1 MSNCNSDCP
10 ICGGMGWVLV
20 GENGAAICPNLPV
33 SYKNTG
39 VIESDKD
46 VPYLLEKTETLISIG
61 KELKTL
67 REAGF
72 GMLWIQGGFGIGKS
86 VLAKAAT
93 VEVLKQRKS
102 ALFVRQFEMI
112 NRLRSAFAEDNG
124 QLLVLQRIAELCD
137 KDWLVIDEIGRINQ
151 TQFANE
157 SMGEI
162 INARYEQTLNQKSMT
177 VLISNDSPEEVLE
190 PYLADRIRDVKCKVL
205 AVTGES
211 LRREKE
217 QNEP

>member
-10 ICGGMGWVLV
+10 ICHGMGWVLV

-46 VPYLLEKTETLISIG
+46 VPALLEKTETLINIG
-61 KELKTL
+61 KELKAL

-112 NRLRSAFAEDNG
+112 DKIRSAYAEDNG
-124 QLLVLQRIAELCD
+124 QALVLQRKAEITE
-137 KDWLVIDEIGRINQ
+137 KDWLAIDEIGRIN
-151 TQFANE
+151 TTAFSDE
-157 SMGEI
+157 TMGEI
-162 INARYEQTLNQKSMT
+162 IDIRYQQALRQETMT
-177 VLISNDSPEEVLE
+177 VLISNNSPEDVLR
-190 PYLADRIRDVKCKVL
+190 PYLVDRIRDVKCKVL

>member
-39 VIESDKD
+39 VIESDREI
-46 VPYLLEKTETLISIG
+46 PFLLERTQPLIQIG
-61 KELKTL
+61 KELKAL
-67 REAGF
+67 RETGF

-86 VLAKAAT
+86 VMAKAAT
-93 VEVLKQRKS
+93 VEVVKQRKS

-112 NRLRSAFAEDNG
+112 NKIRSSFSEDNG
-124 QLLVLQRIAELCD
+124 QALVLQRIAELCD
-137 KDWLVIDEIGRINQ
+137 KDWLVIDEIGRLNR
-151 TQFANE
+151 TDFADE
-157 SMGEI
+157 TMGGI
-162 INARYEQTLNQKSMT
+162 IDNRYQQALEQKTMT
-177 VLISNDSPEEVLE
+177 VLISNNEPEEVL
-190 PYLADRIRDVKCKVL
+190 PDYIADRIRDVKCKVL
-205 AVTGES
+205 VVIGES

-217 QNEP
+217 TE